1 MAGPLGRPGIGNREW
16 GMGNG
21 ESGIG
26 EARRGGRRCAAGGPG
41 QIEDSGFAEGRLRPG
56 VSAALMPP
64 RLGGL
69 GLSPLAKRH
78 RCPGGGK
85 TGSLHTSRESRI
97 PIPGRKNTKARS
109 SGLWCFCEGGSPRQ
123 RYSGTRISYYRCSLP
138 GLAGFAAYRRGGT
151 NGSRHSYRWVTAG
164 VDGSAAAWRAAC
176 SSDRAH
182 ETGGERGIRT
192 LDTGFSRIHTF
203 QACSLNRSDTSP
215 GFHAL
220 HCRARRLAVSR
231 WIHKPHRC
239 EGGPGGATDRRSP
252 GCRTRWPRAAITAP
266 CSAEP

>member
-1 MAGPLGRPGIGNREW
+1 MAGPWGRPGLGIRD
-16 GMGNG
+16 
-21 ESGIG
+21 SGFGIRRRSATSRRQRCVDAT
-26 EARRGGRRCAAGGPG
+26 EARRAWA
-41 QIEDSGFAEGRLRPG
+41 FAT
-56 VSAALMPP
+56 
-64 RLGGL
+64 
-69 GLSPLAKRH
+69 AKHR

-85 TGSLHTSRESRI
+85 TASLHTSLDSRF
-97 PIPGRKNTKARS
+97 PIPDSRFPIPSTKNTKARI

-151 NGSRHSYRWVTAG
+151 NGSHHSYRWVTAG

-239 EGGPGGATDRRSP
+239 EVGPGDATDRRSP
-252 GCRTRWPRAAITAP
+252 GCSTRWPRAAMTAP